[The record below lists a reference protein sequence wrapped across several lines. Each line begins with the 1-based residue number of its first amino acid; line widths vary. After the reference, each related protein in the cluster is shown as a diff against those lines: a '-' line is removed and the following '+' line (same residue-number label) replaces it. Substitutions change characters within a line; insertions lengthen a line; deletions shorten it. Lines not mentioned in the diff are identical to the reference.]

1 MAATRTVPDDPRLAE
16 AVRRLAGAYEPEAI
30 YLFGSRARGD
40 AREWSDWD
48 LMLVVPDD
56 APRERRMAE
65 AAYAQLRGLSLPAEI
80 HVYRRS
86 TFERQ
91 KELFGSPPAEVLREG
106 VLLDWRLRSPR
117 PGSSPT
123 AWDPL
128 LPTCCSRDAAMRY
141 RSTGTPSRPAPS
153 STPSRPRRRR

>member
-1 MAATRTVPDDPRLAE
+1 MAATRTAPKDPRLDE
-16 AVRRLAGAYEPEAI
+16 AVRRLASAYQPDAI

-56 APRERRMAE
+56 APRERQMAE
-65 AAYAQLRGLSLPAEI
+65 AAYGQLRGLSLPAEI

-91 KELFGSPPAEVLREG
+91 KELFGSLPAEVVREG
-106 VLLDWRLRSPR
+106 ILLVGR
-117 PGSSPT
+117 
-123 AWDPL
+123 
-128 LPTCCSRDAAMRY
+128 
-141 RSTGTPSRPAPS
+141 
-153 STPSRPRRRR
+153 

>member
-1 MAATRTVPDDPRLAE
+1 MAPPRPEAAVQWGGTMATARTAPKDPRLVE
-16 AVRRLAGAYEPEAI
+16 AVRRLASAYEPDAI

-40 AREWSDWD
+40 ARDWSDWD

-65 AAYAQLRGLSLPAEI
+65 VAYARLRGLGFPAEI

-91 KELFGSPPAEVLREG
+91 KELFGSLPAEVAREG
-106 VLLDWRLRSPR
+106 VLIV
-117 PGSSPT
+117 G
-123 AWDPL
+123 
-128 LPTCCSRDAAMRY
+128 
-141 RSTGTPSRPAPS
+141 G
-153 STPSRPRRRR
+153 

>member
-1 MAATRTVPDDPRLAE
+1 MATARTAPKDPRLAE
-16 AVRRLAGAYEPEAI
+16 AVRRLAGAYEPDAI

-65 AAYAQLRGLSLPAEI
+65 AAYSTLWGLGFPAEI

-91 KELFGSPPAEVLREG
+91 KHLFGSLPAEVAREG
-106 VLLDWRLRSPR
+106 IALLGR
-117 PGSSPT
+117 
-123 AWDPL
+123 
-128 LPTCCSRDAAMRY
+128 
-141 RSTGTPSRPAPS
+141 
-153 STPSRPRRRR
+153 

>member
-91 KELFGSPPAEVLREG
+91 KHLFGSLPAEVAREG
-106 VLLDWRLRSPR
+106 VRLV
-117 PGSSPT
+117 G
-123 AWDPL
+123 
-128 LPTCCSRDAAMRY
+128 
-141 RSTGTPSRPAPS
+141 G
-153 STPSRPRRRR
+153 